1 MNLSKNVKVTPVMAY
16 EAAGTGTTEGTELD
30 MQDFEGVMFVG
41 GGIGTANSGNY
52 YKVQQDTVTG
62 MGSAADLEGTKVT
75 PGDNGDSICLDV
87 YRPQERF
94 VRIVRVRGASST
106 GGAVIAIQ
114 YEPKK
119 APTSHASTVD
129 SETHISPAEGTA

>member
-16 EAAGTGTTEGTELD
+16 ASAGTGTTTGTILD

-41 GGIGTANSGNY
+41 GAIGTANTGNY
-52 YKVQQDTVTG
+52 YKVQQGAESDL
-62 MGSAADLEGTKVT
+62 SDAADLEGTKLV
-75 PGDNGDSICLDV
+75 PGDDGDSICIDV
-87 YRPQERF
+87 YRPRERY
-94 VRIVRVRGASST
+94 VRIVRVRGASTT

-114 YEPKK
+114 YGPKK